1 MSALYH
7 PEAAQRPGLVL
18 QHQVPAKAVPA
29 ARAHDRTAS
38 PRLLYVAMAI
48 AIVILVIW
56 ATMG

>member
-7 PEAAQRPGLVL
+7 LEAAQRPGLVL